1 MPVII
6 EGGDETF
13 RAVAYTPPS
22 PSLTG
27 FLSQQLDQFSAQ
39 IHQGAQHYVDL
50 ARQTFDSFNSSE
62 AMRLAKAVRRKVDSL
77 WTREGIFAMTD
88 IAQIQNANLT
98 MQRWIMAE
106 PTIRNMYHQQRC
118 EGFADSYVDMHPGDV
133 GESHYDYRRV
143 MDGLV
148 VEQED
153 ELVSVQ
159 YFDEVHDGDELDID
173 EQVAILRTWD
183 SIKNA
188 IHENKED
195 PTSPFNASL

>member
-6 EGGDETF
+6 EGGPETF
-13 RAVAYTPPS
+13 RAVAYSAPS
-22 PSLTG
+22 PNLTG

-39 IHQGAQHYVDL
+39 VNQGAQHYVEL

-62 AMRLAKAVRRKVDSL
+62 AMRLAKAVKRKVDSL
-77 WTREGIFAMTD
+77 WTKEGIYPMLD
-88 IAQIQNANLT
+88 IGEIQNANLT

-106 PTIRNMYHQQRC
+106 PTIRKMYQQQRC
-118 EGFADSYVDMHPGDV
+118 EGYSDTYVDMHPGDV
-133 GESHYDYRRV
+133 GEQHYDYRRV
-143 MDGLV
+143 VDGIV
-148 VEQED
+148 VEQDD

-159 YFDEVHDGDELDID
+159 YFDEIKEGDELDID

-188 IHENKED
+188 IDENKED

>member
-6 EGGDETF
+6 EGGPETF
-13 RAVAYTPPS
+13 RAMAYSAPS

-27 FLSQQLDQFSAQ
+27 FFSQQLDQFSSQ
-39 IHQGAQHYVDL
+39 VIQGAHHYVDI

-77 WTREGIFAMTD
+77 WTKEGIYPMLE
-88 IAQIQNANLT
+88 IGQLQHANLT

-106 PTIRNMYHQQRC
+106 PTIRKLYHQQRC
-118 EGFADSYVDMHPGDV
+118 EGYADTYVDMHPTDS
-133 GESHYDYRRV
+133 GESHYDWSRV
-143 MDGLV
+143 MDGMV

-159 YFDEVHDGDELDID
+159 YFDEIQEGDELDID
-173 EQVAILRTWD
+173 DQVAILRTWD
-183 SIKNA
+183 SVKNA